1 MSEENNNSPE
11 YQQGADRMSDIY
23 CGIVP
28 PAPEGSG
35 RFTDLMIPHL
45 FGKVWDEDIL
55 SIRDRRLFTMG
66 IIAAMGEYDVFTI
79 QAMAALKREEL
90 TTDQLHELCCHAAPY
105 AGYPR
110 SGGLIGAVGK
120 AINAVNADDKK
131 QNK

>member
-1 MSEENNNSPE
+1 MSSDNNNSPE
-11 YQQGADRMSDIY
+11 YQKGADRMNDIY

-28 PAPEGSG
+28 PPPEGSG

-45 FGKVWDEDIL
+45 FGKVWDEEIL

-90 TTDQLHELCCHAAPY
+90 NAEQLNEICAHAAPY

-110 SGGLIGAVGK
+110 SGGLLGAVGK
-120 AINAVNADDKK
+120 AIHAVTSEEK
-131 QNK
+131 

>member
-1 MSEENNNSPE
+1 MSKDTKNSPD
-11 YQQGADRMSDIY
+11 YQKGADRMNDIY

-28 PAPEGSG
+28 APPEGAG
-35 RFTDLMIPHL
+35 RFTDLMVPHL

-90 TTDQLHELCCHAAPY
+90 TAEQLNELCAHSAYY
-105 AGYPR
+105 AGFPR
-110 SGGLIGAVGK
+110 SGGLLGAVGK
-120 AINAVNADDKK
+120 AINAINEEKK
-131 QNK
+131 

>member
-1 MSEENNNSPE
+1 MSDKKKEITFD
-11 YQQGADRMSDIY
+11 YDKGAAQMNDIY

-28 PAPEGSG
+28 PGPKGAG
-35 RFTDLMIPHL
+35 RFTDLMIPYL
-45 FGKVWDEDIL
+45 FGELWNEEIL

-90 TTDQLHELCCHAAPY
+90 TAEQLSELATHAAPY

-110 SGGLIGAVGK
+110 SGGLLNAVSN
-120 AINAVNADDKK
+120 AINAINNEKK
-131 QNK
+131 NEK

>member
-1 MSEENNNSPE
+1 MSDDNKNSPQ
-11 YQQGADRMSDIY
+11 YQKGADRMNDIY

-28 PAPEGSG
+28 PPPQGSG

-45 FGKVWDEDIL
+45 FGEVWDEDIL

-79 QAMAALKREEL
+79 QAMAALKRDEL
-90 TTDQLHELCCHAAPY
+90 SADQLNELCTHAAPY

-120 AINAVNADDKK
+120 AINAISEEEQK
-131 QNK
+131 

>member
-1 MSEENNNSPE
+1 MSEENKNSPA
-11 YQQGADRMSDIY
+11 YQKGADQMNDIY

-28 PAPEGSG
+28 PPPQGSG
-35 RFTDLMIPHL
+35 RFTDLMIPYL
-45 FGKVWDEDIL
+45 FGELWNEEIL

-90 TTDQLHELCCHAAPY
+90 TTDQLNELCAHAAPY

-110 SGGLIGAVGK
+110 SGGLLGAVGK
-120 AINAVNADDKK
+120 AIHAVNNEK
-131 QNK
+131 NK

>member
-1 MSEENNNSPE
+1 MSDDNKNSPE
-11 YQQGADRMSDIY
+11 YQQGADRMNDIY

-28 PAPEGSG
+28 PGPEGAG

-90 TTDQLHELCCHAAPY
+90 SIEQLNELACHAAPY

-110 SGGLIGAVGK
+110 SGGLLGAIGKATT
-120 AINAVNADDKK
+120 AINAEKK
-131 QNK
+131 K